1 MSGDFPLLSLFHHHN
16 CYIHFLNRVFIT
28 VDSTVKSF
36 RSLFLHLTTLSLL
49 DQCRRRVNRSALSIL
64 PLAVVLHQV
73 ARTMGSFLNIIFLF
87 SAIVNALPYDP
98 VEEPW
103 KYVQIYLVPKN
114 SRRPFVN
121 ITLV

>member
-1 MSGDFPLLSLFHHHN
+1 
-16 CYIHFLNRVFIT
+16 
-28 VDSTVKSF
+28 
-36 RSLFLHLTTLSLL
+36 
-49 DQCRRRVNRSALSIL
+49 
-64 PLAVVLHQV
+64 
-73 ARTMGSFLNIIFLF
+73 MGSFLNIIFLF